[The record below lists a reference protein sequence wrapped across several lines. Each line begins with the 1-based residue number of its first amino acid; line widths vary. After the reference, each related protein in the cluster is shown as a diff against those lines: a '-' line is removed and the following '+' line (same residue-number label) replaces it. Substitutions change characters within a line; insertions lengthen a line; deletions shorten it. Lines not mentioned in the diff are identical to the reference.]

1 MREIKFRAWDMKEWR
16 KDKDWNPAKASM
28 EYSWFIIYPESGQ
41 CEYPQWGRDIWWY
54 IEKWITLMQYTWLKD
69 KHWKEIYEWDII
81 AFPYINPMWQID
93 DEDDKYSYYWEVI
106 YKEWEYLVKPIK
118 ADDGFY
124 KEFPLWYI
132 KRFKSYIIWNIY
144 ENPELLT

>member
-1 MREIKFRAWDMKEWR
+1 MREIKFRWLCRTDNKWLYWYLHKVWSQYVIQKEDQNWL
-16 KDKDWNPAKASM
+16 PVQ
-28 EYSWFIIYPESGQ
+28 EHT
-41 CEYPQWGRDIWWY
+41 IW
-54 IEKWITLMQYTWLKD
+54 QHTWLKD
-69 KHWKEIYEWDII
+69 KNWKEIYEGDII

-118 ADDGFY
+118 ADYGFY

-144 ENPELLT
+144 EHNHLIHA